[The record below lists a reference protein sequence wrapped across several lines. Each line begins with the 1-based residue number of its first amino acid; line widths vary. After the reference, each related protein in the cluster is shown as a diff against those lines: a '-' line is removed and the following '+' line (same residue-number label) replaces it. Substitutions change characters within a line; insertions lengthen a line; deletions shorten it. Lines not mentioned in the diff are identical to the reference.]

1 MFLHKE
7 NEINLIASQIDYDSD
22 VVKTWFSE
30 KAKQNKKE
38 EKTVVTET
46 LSSNESK
53 QVEHVVTVKEETVK
67 EAKEEIQND
76 NEKIEDEDDEEDET
90 EVFESTLEEIP
101 ISYEPVSIQDDNLL
115 FNLNKN
121 QHQKTQT
128 PKLPNVNIEAF
139 DDYFNPI
146 DSYSLP
152 DGHVR

>member
-53 QVEHVVTVKEETVK
+53 QVEHVVTVK

-121 QHQKTQT
+121 QHQKTQRRQYR
-128 PKLPNVNIEAF
+128 LFNIFSVPNKPLECSTLM
-139 DDYFNPI
+139 PPRK
-146 DSYSLP
+146 SLQRRKP
-152 DGHVR
+152 